1 MSYESQRLDEERDQV
16 ARERKEEPSD
26 MRRFTEQGD
35 ELTETHSLAQREN
48 RPQSPYRPPR
58 QPAQDPPD

>member
-1 MSYESQRLDEERDQV
+1 MTDESQKLDEEREQV
-16 ARERKEEPSD
+16 IEERREEPSD
-26 MRRFTEQGD
+26 MHRTTDQGD

-48 RPQSPYRPPR
+48 RSKEPYSPPR